1 MMDYTK
7 AASETDR
14 KIEGCSIL
22 SSMEIMFP
30 KMEEVSLGSHAAEKK
45 MNLFKKRRATTD
57 VDRVLR

>member
-1 MMDYTK
+1 MKNDKPDKNMMYYIK

-30 KMEEVSLGSHAAEKK
+30 KMEEVSLGSHAAERK
-45 MNLFKKRRATTD
+45 MN
-57 VDRVLR
+57 

>member
-1 MMDYTK
+1 MMDYIK

-30 KMEEVSLGSHAAEKK
+30 KMEEVSLGSHAAERK
-45 MNLFKKRRATTD
+45 MKRRGEP
-57 VDRVLR
+57 LQM